1 MKKQILSE
9 EFRRMQKLA
18 GIIIEQ
24 VEQLQIIDKKSEDG
38 NIQKMIRVKG
48 RGLTGGELILSTEEF
63 DTLKELAK
71 EFAGNRNNEISKGVN
86 TKDKM
91 STQSIIGIKPK
102 GLNLELYRKESFGG
116 PQRYK
121 GYDVSDTGGELVAQ
135 QSVIYQLADDKLA
148 ENNPN
153 APDKNI
159 PTDVA
164 NLAKA
169 QSAATGIASRA
180 KNINTPQE
188 FPGAFEAWFKTL
200 GYKPGKISKGVIRSE
215 VEKVLTALGY
225 K

>member
-1 MKKQILSE
+1 MAKLNEQFL
-9 EFRRMQKLA
+9 RMQELA
-18 GIIIEQ
+18 GIITEQ

-63 DTLKELAK
+63 DALKELAK

-159 PTDVA
+159 PSDVA

-169 QSAATGIASRA
+169 QDAATVVASKA
-180 KNINTPQE
+180 KNINTIQE
-188 FPGAFEAWFKTL
+188 FSGAFKNWFETL
-200 GYKPGKISKGVIRSE
+200 GFQPGKISKMAIKNE
-215 VEKVLTALGY
+215 VDKILITLGY

>member
-1 MKKQILSE
+1 MAKLNEQFL
-9 EFRRMQKLA
+9 RMQELA
-18 GIIIEQ
+18 GIITEQ

-63 DTLKELAK
+63 DALKELAK
-71 EFAGNRNNEISKGVN
+71 EFEGNRNNEISKGVN

-121 GYDVSDTGGELVAQ
+121 GYDESDTGGELVAQ

-159 PTDVA
+159 PSDVA

-169 QSAATGIASRA
+169 QDAATVVASKA
-180 KNINTPQE
+180 KNINTIQE
-188 FPGAFEAWFKTL
+188 FSGAFKNWFETL
-200 GYKPGKISKGVIRSE
+200 GFQPGKISKMAIKNE
-215 VEKVLTALGY
+215 VDKILITLGY

>member
-9 EFRRMQKLA
+9 EFCRMQKLA
-18 GIIIEQ
+18 GIITEQ

-63 DTLKELAK
+63 DALKELAK

-121 GYDVSDTGGELVAQ
+121 GYDESDTGGELVAQ

-148 ENNPN
+148 ES
-153 APDKNI
+153 NI
-159 PTDVA
+159 LD
-164 NLAKA
+164 
-169 QSAATGIASRA
+169 QD
-180 KNINTPQE
+180 
-188 FPGAFEAWFKTL
+188 F
-200 GYKPGKISKGVIRSE
+200 
-215 VEKVLTALGY
+215 KVLKNQQDILKKVTKFYIEKATKLGVDRKLIGDFNAAINALEDAIFKGDY
-225 K
+225 NK